1 MRRLLFKGFCL
12 VLFVSAIGVVVSI
25 PMSAEEVI
33 DPPRP
38 RPSMAS
44 FEVPLFV
51 DEGGAVTIDPAP
63 GNFTLTFSDDG
74 TGNVMFFGDSDTEGT
89 FRCAV
94 YHGQDGCPDDF
105 HSLIAQRK
113 AKELWEKDRE
123 DPVEVDDS
131 VKMASGE
138 GTTWGYFA
146 PMFGAV
152 EPKPVKFTNPARVDQ
167 QMNHNA
173 KVCIAILEA
182 IMTQDQV
189 YAFEAALAPSPT
201 EALGQLREVRKAL
214 GRSGLTAGHKVVME
228 LDTAILAA
236 ENDAALEAVE

>member
-51 DEGGAVTIDPAP
+51 DEGGAVVNDPAP
-63 GNFTLTFSDDG
+63 KDFALISSDD
-74 TGNVMFFGDSDTEGT
+74 T
-89 FRCAV
+89 
-94 YHGQDGCPDDF
+94 
-105 HSLIAQRK
+105 I
-113 AKELWEKDRE
+113 
-123 DPVEVDDS
+123 
-131 VKMASGE
+131 
-138 GTTWGYFA
+138 TWGYFA

-152 EPKPVKFTNPARVDQ
+152 EPKPVKFANPARVDQ

-173 KVCIAILEA
+173 KVCIAILES
-182 IMTQDQV
+182 IMTQNQV
-189 YAFEAALAPSPT
+189 DAFEAALAPSTP
-201 EALGQLREVRKAL
+201 EKLGQLREAHGVLR
-214 GRSGLTAGHKVVME
+214 RSGLGPKHQVLFF
-228 LDTAILAA
+228 LDKEIEKTIKAIATT
-236 ENDAALEAVE
+236 NAVYEDEE